1 MYNVRNITD
10 GLPYIL
16 KIPKYLYIELN
27 LATGQKDL
35 TSILESIH
43 AVVKSTCGDGIE
55 NWIICIKCFIWGFI
69 HVGQNSFWKFN
80 ILADKPDSITLE
92 WEHSINKPG
101 SVQANQEYKLKCVT
115 KNSHP
120 PATHRYFKGG
130 VELSQSKMEYTFNN
144 YTDTGEL

>member
-1 MYNVRNITD
+1 MIYTPKQFI
-10 GLPYIL
+10 
-16 KIPKYLYIELN
+16 KIK
-27 LATGQKDL
+27 
-35 TSILESIH
+35 
-43 AVVKSTCGDGIE
+43 
-55 NWIICIKCFIWGFI
+55 ICVF
-69 HVGQNSFWKFN
+69 
-80 ILADKPDSITLE
+80 ADKPDSITLE

-144 YTDTGEL
+144 YTDKVELHALLLLSYFLS

>member
-1 MYNVRNITD
+1 MRIYTHK
-10 GLPYIL
+10 PKQFF
-16 KIPKYLYIELN
+16 KIK
-27 LATGQKDL
+27 
-35 TSILESIH
+35 
-43 AVVKSTCGDGIE
+43 
-55 NWIICIKCFIWGFI
+55 ICVF
-69 HVGQNSFWKFN
+69 
-80 ILADKPDSITLE
+80 ADKPDSITLE